1 MMFPETPPQRM
12 LQQLLRISLFLLMGC
27 IPVSSGVTPPS
38 ELESDIL
45 ASAPVEDRVPMTSA
59 NSASSKT
66 VSLPMSQAAVPE
78 TVGKLAGK
86 RRLAL
91 VVGVGQYQAV
101 TKLTGAAG
109 DAQKVYDLLVDPQA
123 GYGFPKENVCLLL
136 EEAATKEQF
145 KRAFQ
150 QCLVDRA
157 QNGDIVVVYF
167 AGHGSISF
175 DSNGDE
181 SDGQDETLMLVDART
196 DKDHFDLVDDE
207 LNLMLS
213 SLFQKMSGSAS
224 VTPQN
229 VVVMLDSCNSGTA
242 ARDVSSDVQARFQV
256 PTSVAYDQRAGI
268 GNPLDPD
275 QPWDGASLPGL
286 VFLSAAIDGTSALER
301 NGEGLFT
308 KALLEA
314 LKSPGGNG
322 LTYEQLIL
330 RMRPLVAAYGSDQ
343 HIDVQG
349 GIYVRREVFGDASPR
364 RPASYLVKGVQGQS
378 LTLSGLPLPGWSSG
392 AVIRIY
398 DGSVGPQRQT
408 RTVQDFLD
416 PRRSK
421 AAAVVDSVD
430 GLGCR
435 AHVTSMGEGG
445 EIKPGDVAILV
456 RPGNDTMSVT
466 VRLTPPHEQGG
477 IPEPRAALIRAALAK
492 DPAAQRLILLKAPEE
507 KGSSWTLL
515 LNERNQLRL
524 FDPAGRARITFAS
537 STPEQEAVRVVQNLL
552 QHARQRGLL
561 QLKGEAGDD
570 FVNDK
575 TVQVWLEPV
584 MEVSS
589 DFLAVC
595 PKQNQGYWDALSN
608 GPEGLRAFKVPLCHN
623 FKIHVKVSEL
633 ARVDKLY
640 VGGLILSSDG
650 GIFGFPGGPDGNEDG
665 FVALR
670 PGEEWTF
677 RRLYTGLPPI
687 KSDDHLLIFGNREEN
702 KVEWASLTDPAARRG
717 TPTAESALSEALS
730 QYLSMGSRGI
740 AAGRSQQRPS
750 TWTSTYASM
759 RVLANSMPGGSV
771 QVGQVSPGATSASK
785 REFTLPHYDIREF
798 LPSNP
803 NAALYRLLMMTYQ
816 LTNLYAGNAD
826 GPRYNQDWEG
836 RWDRLSDEE
845 NLNKGIDCSRAIWF
859 AFTRAGLPY
868 NNRKGKVNAKAASV
882 ASLGAYLS
890 TREMVDKDSLS
901 LELLASSPAN
911 APSIMREQFISCRH
925 ETSLRTGDVLV
936 YRRTKADPKGRD
948 DGHVVMVIDPQEFVA
963 WGSHAWDANGVTSTT
978 TSAGNSPSATPP
990 GKKDSGVEYQQIRRL
1005 KRGLESRWEG
1015 WDSAHMILVDCWRH
1029 KVLIQE
1035 WEASLFNRPGSYDM
1049 ELPLKETSLWKGVSP
1064 VQRR

>member
-1 MMFPETPPQRM
+1 MYRPTSPQRL
-12 LQQLLRISLFLLMGC
+12 LQQLLRIYLPLLLGC
-27 IPVSSGVTPPS
+27 IPVSSGVTPAS
-38 ELESDIL
+38 EHESDAIVAASVEDPVSM
-45 ASAPVEDRVPMTSA
+45 ASAKKTSP
-59 NSASSKT
+59 KV
-66 VSLPMSQAAVPE
+66 VSLPISQAAVSE
-78 TVGKLAGK
+78 TTGKLAGK
-86 RRLAL
+86 RGLAL
-91 VVGVGQYQAV
+91 VVGIGQYRAV
-101 TKLTGAAG
+101 TKLTGPAG
-109 DAQKVYDLLVDPQA
+109 DAQKVYDLLIDPHA

-136 EEAATKEQF
+136 DEAATKEEF

-157 QNGDIVVVYF
+157 QDGDTVVVYF

-181 SDGQDETLMLVDART
+181 SDSQDETLMFVDARI
-196 DKDHFDLVDDE
+196 DKEHFDLVDDE
-207 LNLMLS
+207 LNIMLS
-213 SLFQKMSGSAS
+213 TLFKKMSGSAS
-224 VTPQN
+224 VKPQN

-242 ARDVSSDVQARFQV
+242 ARDVNSGVQARFQV

-268 GNPLDPD
+268 ANPLDPD

-378 LTLSGLPLPGWSSG
+378 LTLAGLPLPGWSSG

-398 DGSVGPQRQT
+398 DGNIGPDSRT
-408 RTVQDFLD
+408 RTAQDFLD
-416 PRRSK
+416 PRRAK

-435 AHVTSMGEGG
+435 AHVTSAVEGG

-456 RPGNDTMSVT
+456 RPGSDTMSLHL
-466 VRLTPPHEQGG
+466 RLTPPNEQGG
-477 IPEPRAALIRAALAK
+477 IPEPRAALIRAALTK
-492 DPAAQRLILLKAPEE
+492 DPAAQRLILLQAPGE
-507 KGSSWTLL
+507 KGPSWKLL

-524 FDPAGRARITFAS
+524 FDPVGRARITFAA
-537 STPEQEAVRVVQNLL
+537 STPEQEAGRVVQNLL
-552 QHARQRGLL
+552 QHARQKGLL

-570 FVNDK
+570 FVNDE

-584 MEVSS
+584 MEKNSEL
-589 DFLAVC
+589 LAVC
-595 PKQNQGYWDALSN
+595 PQQNRGYWDALSN
-608 GPEGLRAFKVPLCHN
+608 GPEGSRAFKIPLCQN
-623 FKIHVKVSEL
+623 FKIHVKVSEH
-633 ARVDKLY
+633 AKVDKLY

-702 KVEWASLTDPAARRG
+702 KVEWSSLTDPAARRG
-717 TPTAESALSEALS
+717 TLSAESTLSDALS

-740 AAGRSQQRPS
+740 AAGRSQRPT

-759 RVLANSMPGGSV
+759 RVLANSMPGEAS
-771 QVGQVSPGATSASK
+771 QSRPASPGATSNSK
-785 REFTLPHYDIREF
+785 REYTLPHYDIREF

-803 NAALYRLLMMTYQ
+803 DSALYRLLMVTHQ
-816 LTNLYAGNAD
+816 LTNLYAGTAD

-868 NNRKGKVNAKAASV
+868 NNRKGTVNAKAASV

-901 LELLASSPAN
+901 LELLASSPTKTA
-911 APSIMREQFISCRH
+911 SVMRDQFVSCRH
-925 ETSLRTGDVLV
+925 ETSMRTGDVLV

-963 WGSHAWDANGVTSTT
+963 WGSHAWDANAVTPTT
-978 TSAGNSPSATPP
+978 PATGTTPSVSAP

-1005 KRGLESRWEG
+1005 KKGLEARWEG
-1015 WDSAHMILVDCWRH
+1015 WDSANMIWVDCWRH
-1029 KVLIQE
+1029 KLLIQE
-1035 WEASLFNRPGSYDM
+1035 WEASLFNRPGSYDL
-1049 ELPLKETSLWKGVSP
+1049 EVPLKETSLWKKVPP